1 MRSVTV
7 VPLRE
12 AMVGDVRSG
21 LLILVVAVGFVLLIA
36 CANVA
41 NLLLARMAGRE
52 RDLALRAALGAGR
65 ARLIRQLLAES
76 AVLGLAGG
84 ALGVSLSAVV
94 VPLLTR
100 VAPASMSRLATV
112 GQLLRNAPAV
122 PDAGGTPDGLN
133 NLGGAI
139 SCINSRSASVS
150 NGLRSIL
157 KFAGAALAA
166 SL

>member
-1 MRSVTV
+1 LTGRMRPV
-7 VPLRE
+7 L
-12 AMVGDVRSG
+12 G
-21 LLILVVAVGFVLLIA
+21 LLMGAVGFVLLIA

-41 NLLLARMAGRE
+41 NLQLTRMAGRE

-84 ALGVSLSAVV
+84 AFGVSLSAVV

-100 VAPASMSRLATV
+100 VAPASISRLAMAR
-112 GQLLRNAPAV
+112 L
-122 PDAGGTPDGLN
+122 DAN
-133 NLGGAI
+133 VLG
-139 SCINSRSASVS
+139 
-150 NGLRSIL
+150 
-157 KFAGAALAA
+157 F